1 MMYVARTIMGLVM
14 ALSLALLPAT
24 GSVSA
29 GAKSSEAAA
38 TFEAPV
44 SAEMSAAMDDCCPD
58 HTKSCDQG
66 DRCPSMAS
74 CAHQSFSISNV
85 AVSQFVYP
93 SVPSGQLFALVEPA
107 IPVHTGS
114 PPFRPPRV

>member
-1 MMYVARTIMGLVM
+1 MYVARTIMAFVM
-14 ALSLALLPAT
+14 ALSLAMLPAA
-24 GSVSA
+24 GLVPV

-44 SAEMSAAMDDCCPD
+44 SAEMAAVTDDCCPD
-58 HTKSCDQG
+58 HAKPCEQG
-66 DRCPSMAS
+66 SDRCASMAS

-93 SVPSGQLFALVEPA
+93 LVPGGRLFALVEPA
-107 IPVHTGS
+107 IPLQTGS
-114 PPFRPPRV
+114 APFRPPRV